1 MKDRTLKIYKIE
13 YTSGMFSNKSQQTQY
28 VYSDKTLDVGDFIVV
43 EHIGFGIFLGRVII
57 EEVCENNNNNTDED
71 ILEYIKYRYVQ
82 HIDLYDYMDKINKEK
97 RKQELKLKMR
107 ERFAI
112 IDEEKKY
119 QYYADL
125 DEDLKKMYDEY
136 KEL

>member
-1 MKDRTLKIYKIE
+1 MEDRELKVYKVE
-13 YTSGMFSNKSQQTQY
+13 YASGMFNSKAYQTQY
-28 VYSDKTLDVGDFIVV
+28 VYSDKKLEVGDFVVV
-43 EHIGFGIFLGRVII
+43 EHIGFGVFIGRVAVEYIDDR
-57 EEVCENNNNNTDED
+57 TDED
-71 ILEYIKYRYVQ
+71 VLEDIKYRYVQ
-82 HIDLYDYMDKINKEK
+82 HIDLSNYIDKVNKEK
-97 RKQELKLKMR
+97 RKQELKLKMK

-136 KEL
+136 KNL

>member
-13 YTSGMFSNKSQQTQY
+13 YTSGMFSNKTQQTQY

-57 EEVCENNNNNTDED
+57 EEVFDNGDNKTDED
-71 ILEYIKYRYVQ
+71 ILEHIKYRYVQ
-82 HIDLYDYMDKINKEK
+82 HIDLSNYMDKINKEK

-112 IDEEKKY
+112 IDEERKY

>member
-1 MKDRTLKIYKIE
+1 MKNRTLKIYEIE
-13 YTSGMFSNKSQQTQY
+13 YASGMFNKKAQQTQY

-43 EHIGFGIFLGRVII
+43 EHIDFGVFIGRVV
-57 EEVCENNNNNTDED
+57 EEEICEFVDNRTDED
-71 ILEYIKYRYVQ
+71 ILEEIKYRYVQ
-82 HIDLYDYMDKINKEK
+82 HIDLSNYMNKVNKEK
-97 RKQELKLKMR
+97 RKQELKLKMK

-136 KEL
+136 KNL